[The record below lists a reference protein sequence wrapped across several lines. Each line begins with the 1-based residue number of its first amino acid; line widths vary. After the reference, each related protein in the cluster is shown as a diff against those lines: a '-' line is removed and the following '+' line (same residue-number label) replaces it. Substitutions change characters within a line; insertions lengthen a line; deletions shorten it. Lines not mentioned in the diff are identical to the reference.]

1 MAIED
6 EFKRI
11 SEETAAIFQETLTSI
26 AATFGEKLREE
37 TRSLDE
43 SQKQL
48 LRNFKNNIAATS
60 RSASSLLD
68 IQDKLRDGSIKQRDI
83 QRAISSIDSRIN
95 KINVDRLALQRSGVA
110 LSNKEN
116 ENANDAVIAAEN
128 QKQEL
133 LQIDKIQKDIT
144 KELGLAGQAASS
156 LNKIFK
162 ALGIDNPFGEALEQT
177 RSARATI
184 ASNTIEIDKLRDSS
198 GKIPIENRKTA
209 ISLAKQNHALKEQ
222 TSLMG
227 NINKSFNLRNV
238 YAGLGLALANKFVG
252 AFQRLNQA
260 QVESLRSTGE
270 IVPIQDQYNNSLL
283 LAGDYLD
290 QVNSL
295 TEQFGFN
302 TTKAFDQ
309 FNVAEAAELT
319 KFMGLAAGEANALA
333 LNAQISGENLKDG
346 ADEAVRAINPAFS
359 QRKILQDI
367 AKLSASI
374 TVSFQNS
381 NVALAKAAS
390 DAKELG
396 LNLDQVDKIAGSLL
410 DIESSI
416 AKEFE
421 AEVIS
426 GRQLNL
432 ERARFFALTNDLA
445 GVTRELTKQGID
457 QESFAAANRI
467 EQEAIAA
474 AVGLS
479 RDELAASIQEQAMLA
494 NMSQEEIEAK
504 EAADLKALT
513 TQQMLNDSISKMAE
527 VLAVPAAA
535 LASMLTST
543 TGLVSVFVALAPLIA
558 SIAIKAVTTALA
570 FAATNP
576 ISFAL
581 IGAGL
586 LGMIGTAVAQVNSQ
600 QVGDAILP
608 SSGGPIV
615 STMEGGIF
623 QGTSNDDVL
632 MGPGIA
638 RGGRNQGLS
647 KGDIDLIANAVKQGA
662 SGAQINL
669 DGARVSNRI
678 QPPLAVNTRK
688 YSV

>member
-1 MAIED
+1 MANGTDDVKKELN
-6 EFKRI
+6 RI
-11 SEETAAIFQETLTSI
+11 GEEAAAIFQDALTSI

-37 TRSLDE
+37 TSTLDDA
-43 SQKQL
+43 QKTL
-48 LRNFKNNIAATS
+48 LRNFKNNIASTA
-60 RSASSLLD
+60 RGASSLLD
-68 IQDKLRDGSIKQRDI
+68 IQAKLRDGSIKQTDLDK
-83 QRAISSIDSRIN
+83 AKASIDAQIN
-95 KINVDRLALQRSGVA
+95 KLSIDRIALQKSGVQ
-110 LSNKEN
+110 LSARE
-116 ENANDAVIAAEN
+116 EERARDAVKFARAR
-128 QKQEL
+128 KQEL
-133 LQIDKIQKDIT
+133 QEVEDIQTKVN
-144 KELGLAGQAASS
+144 KELGAAGTAFGV
-156 LNKIFK
+156 LDKVFK
-162 ALGIDNPFGEALEQT
+162 SIGINNPFGEALEQT
-177 RSARATI
+177 KAARASI
-184 ASNTIEIDKLRDSS
+184 ILNKKEIEALDDAESERTKELEEQNAILSS
-198 GKIPIENRKTA
+198 
-209 ISLAKQNHALKEQ
+209 Q
-222 TSLMG
+222 TSLSR
-227 NINKSFNLRNV
+227 NIGKELKSTFSANNILLA
-238 YAGLGLALANKFVG
+238 AGTAIAQKFVQQ
-252 AFQRLNQA
+252 FFRLNEE
-260 QVESLRSTGE
+260 QVASRRNTGE
-270 IVPIQDQYNNSLL
+270 LVNITDQYNSSLL
-283 LAGDYLD
+283 LATEYLG
-290 QVNSL
+290 QVNAL

-302 TTKAFDQ
+302 TTKAFDAV
-309 FNVAEAAELT
+309 NIAEAAELT
-319 KFMGLAAGEANALA
+319 KFLGLSAEESGTLA

-346 ADEAVRAINPAFS
+346 ADQAIRAINPAFS

-367 AKLSASI
+367 AKLSAAI
-374 TVSFQNS
+374 AISFGNS

-479 RDELAASIQEQAMLA
+479 RDELAASIQEQAILA
-494 NMSQEEIEAK
+494 GMSQEEIEAK
-504 EAADLKALT
+504 EAADLKALSV
-513 TQQMLNDSISKMAE
+513 QQSLADSMAKIAE
-527 VLAVPAAA
+527 FAAIPLSFIASMVDSGPIMIGIMTSLAVLLGKAA
-535 LASMLTST
+535 LSAGITAAS
-543 TGLVSVFVALAPLIA
+543 LAP
-558 SIAIKAVTTALA
+558 
-570 FAATNP
+570 
-576 ISFAL
+576 FAL
-581 IGAGL
+581 PLI
-586 LGMIGTAVAQVNSQ
+586 LGGIAAITAAIISSSSKK
-600 QVGDAILP
+600 VGDAILP
-608 SSGGPIV
+608 ASGGPIV

-632 MGPGIA
+632 MGPGLA